1 MGDPGGSQLTAK
13 TCNDEVNGDRGAH
26 KQRKKNER
34 KQKRKRRGHRSIPK
48 TVHRSTRALPW
59 AEM

>member
-1 MGDPGGSQLTAK
+1 MTAK
-13 TCNDEVNGDRGAH
+13 TGNDEVNGDRGAH

-34 KQKRKRRGHRSIPK
+34 KQKRKRRDHRSIPK
-48 TVHRSTRALPW
+48 AVHRLGVALPW